1 MFTWV
6 CLSQFAVLLFLIFM
20 MEVAGGVAGYLMQ
33 QDIDDILKTRMEALM
48 LEYNKNTEITSS
60 WNALQYDV
68 SVACYSRCT
77 NTNVSFAVAISQFEG
92 LTRST
97 LKNTYL
103 PTCVAEI
110 KY

>member
-68 SVACYSRCT
+68 SVAYY
-77 NTNVSFAVAISQFEG
+77 IQP
-92 LTRST
+92 L
-97 LKNTYL
+97 YQ
-103 PTCVAEI
+103 
-110 KY
+110 Y

>member
-68 SVACYSRCT
+68 SVAY
-77 NTNVSFAVAISQFEG
+77 
-92 LTRST
+92 
-97 LKNTYL
+97 
-103 PTCVAEI
+103 
-110 KY
+110 